1 MVVKMALLR
10 YIQMV
15 QGMPGTETTT
25 NFYISSHAIT
35 KRKMSAILFNM
46 LLYGILLIVVLS
58 VEL

>member
-1 MVVKMALLR
+1 MAL
-10 YIQMV
+10 ITCTMQMV
-15 QGMPGTETTT
+15 RAGTETTT

-35 KRKMSAILFNM
+35 KRKMSAILLNM